1 LSGEARHGYSPELEG
16 VLLNLGLYCI
26 NQIAGRG

>member
-16 VLLNLGLYCI
+16 VLLNLDLYCI